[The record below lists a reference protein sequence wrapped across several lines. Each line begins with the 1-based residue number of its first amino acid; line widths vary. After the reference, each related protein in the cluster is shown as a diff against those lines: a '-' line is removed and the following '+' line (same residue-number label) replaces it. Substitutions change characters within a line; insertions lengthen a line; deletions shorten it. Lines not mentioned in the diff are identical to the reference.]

1 MLNKKSLE
9 VSMHTILITGAN
21 RGLGL
26 EFCKQYLKKQYQV
39 YACCRQIDTA
49 NDLITLQS
57 NYPELL
63 SIIPLDV
70 TSQNSID
77 ELKNHINNR
86 PIDILINNAGIYTEN
101 EHDYHHDANTWQKFF
116 MVNSIAPYF
125 IILSLLENCQ
135 KSTQKKII
143 NINSGLGSITEI
155 SDGTNIPY
163 RASKAAQN
171 AITKSLAAEN
181 ISHKMIIVAM
191 SPGWVRTDMGGASA
205 PLSPEE
211 SVSAMINRIEK
222 LTPNDNG
229 KFYSYNGKEIPW

>member
-1 MLNKKSLE
+1 MP
-9 VSMHTILITGAN
+9 TILITGAN

-39 YACCRQIDTA
+39 YACCRHINTA
-49 NDLITLQS
+49 NELIKLKS
-57 NYPELL
+57 DYPEQL

-70 TSQNSID
+70 TSENSID
-77 ELKNHINNR
+77 ELKNHINHHS
-86 PIDILINNAGIYTEN
+86 IDILINNAGIYTDN
-101 EHDYHHDANTWQKFF
+101 ESVHHYDVNTWQKFF
-116 MVNSIAPYF
+116 MVNSIAPYL
-125 IILSLLENCQ
+125 ITLTLLENCK
-135 KSTQKKII
+135 KSSQKKII
-143 NINSGLGSITEI
+143 NINSGLGSISEI

-191 SPGWVRTDMGGASA
+191 SPGWVRTDMGGVNA
-205 PLSPEE
+205 PLSPAE
-211 SVSAMINRIEK
+211 SVSAMINQIEK
-222 LTPNDNG
+222 LTAKDTG